1 MPYDVADEPG
11 AGASRSDV
19 PVDDAR
25 RSRVAMI
32 VGNAVSNDNRVL
44 KSATTLARAGL
55 DVTIVG
61 LAPDGVR
68 TETMLGDVRILRV
81 PVENRLRDARRRN
94 RARRRQRRVVVAGW
108 ADSEGSSTAQ
118 VELLAREREAV
129 DSSLARRTLGPRRFL
144 VRARSKA
151 QRELDRVVSTA
162 WKANDRMWSRTGAF
176 VNWRTVTPE
185 LRDYELAFGPVVDLL
200 EPDVIHAH
208 DFHMVNVASLAAR
221 RAALQ
226 GRRVPWIYDAHE
238 FVPGMATYGGKTPR
252 VIAAYAGAEAEYAR
266 DAAAV
271 ITVSPYIAD
280 ELQRRHR
287 LTETPTVVYNAPAA
301 SSSPL
306 SGPDI
311 RSAVGLADDVPL
323 AVYSGGVTPA
333 RGIDVVV
340 RALPDVPGVHLAVVA
355 VPSTKGRVVEALV
368 AEADRLGV
376 RDRVHLL
383 DPVAPD
389 EVTAFLRT
397 ADVGV
402 HPLPGGI
409 PNHDMAL
416 PNKLFEYL
424 QAGLPLVVSDAKAL
438 AQFVTSNGVGG
449 SFRTGDAADLAATL
463 RGVLADR
470 ERYVDAVRSQRDR
483 DIASW
488 QGQEPALLGV
498 YSRLLGRDL
507 EVPSTPFVV
516 EPEQVRARPD
526 GGPVVGFG
534 PANSAGQ
541 AWAWAKALERAV
553 PGLRA
558 EVVAVTNGRL
568 DFPCD
573 VGVDKQTF
581 HHDATW
587 QLAFHEHVLAE
598 WTHALLEAGRPV
610 AGTLNGRTFAGDAE
624 VLSRAGLRVGLVFH
638 GSEIRDP
645 RRHAAAHRWSPFRD
659 ASDELTARLQRKYD
673 DLAPVVA
680 AFDGPTF
687 VSTPDLLDYVPGAV
701 WLPLVVDLDAFA
713 AGELPLQRNVP
724 VVMHAPSNTALKGT
738 AEIEAALAPLVAEGL
753 VDYRRIEGVS
763 PDRFGALLAESDIVV
778 DQLLLGSYGVLACE
792 AMALGRVV
800 VGNVDAAV
808 RSRVGVDVPVLDA
821 TPDTLI
827 DVLRGVLADRESSR
841 ATALAGRG
849 FVEQHHDGTAAARVL
864 RDHFLA

>member
-1 MPYDVADEPG
+1 MPDDVADDRNDEV
-11 AGASRSDV
+11 SR
-19 PVDDAR
+19 P
-25 RSRVAMI
+25 RVAMI
-32 VGNAVSNDNRVL
+32 VGNNVSTDNRVL

-68 TETMLGDVRILRV
+68 TETSLGDVRILRV
-81 PVENRLRDARRRN
+81 PVEHRLRDARRRN
-94 RARRRQRRVVVAGW
+94 RARRRQRRVVLAGW
-108 ADSEGSSTAQ
+108 SDDEGTTTAQ
-118 VELLAREREAV
+118 VELLAREREAI
-129 DSSLARRTLGPRRFL
+129 DSSVTQSTLRPRRFL
-144 VRARSKA
+144 VRARSKV

-162 WKANDRMWSRTGAF
+162 WKANDRMWSRTGLWAS
-176 VNWRTVTPE
+176 WRAVTPE
-185 LRDYELAFGPVVDLL
+185 LRDYELAFGPVLDLL
-200 EPDVIHAH
+200 APDVIHAH

-221 RAALQ
+221 RAAAQ
-226 GRRVPWIYDAHE
+226 GRRVPWVYDAHE

-252 VIAAYAGAEAEYAR
+252 VIAAYAEAEREYAR

-271 ITVSPYIAD
+271 ITVSPFIAD
-280 ELQRRHR
+280 ELRRRHR
-287 LTETPTVVYNAPAA
+287 LTELPTVVYNAPA
-301 SSSPL
+301 SSSEPL
-306 SGPDI
+306 DGPDI
-311 RSAVGLADDVPL
+311 RSAVGLPTDVPL

-340 RALPDVPGVHLAVVA
+340 RALPELPDVHLAIVA
-355 VPSTKGRVVEALV
+355 VPSTKGRVVDALV
-368 AEADRLGV
+368 GEAERLGV

-383 DPVAPD
+383 EPVGPD
-389 EVTAFLRT
+389 QVTAFLRT

-438 AQFVTSNGVGG
+438 AQFVTDNGVGG
-449 SFRTGDAADLAATL
+449 SFRTGDAVDLAATL
-463 RGVLADR
+463 RRVLADHD
-470 ERYVDAVRSQRDR
+470 RYVASVHSQRER

-488 QGQEPALLGV
+488 QGQEPALLAV
-498 YSRLLGRDL
+498 YSRLLGREL
-507 EVPSTPFVV
+507 SVPIDAPFVV
-516 EPEQVRARPD
+516 LPEQVRARPA

-541 AWAWAKALERAV
+541 AWAWAKALEREV
-553 PGLRA
+553 PGLRT

-587 QLAFHEHVLAE
+587 QLAFHEHVIAE
-598 WTHALLEAGRPV
+598 WTHVLLEAGRPV

-624 VLSRAGLRVGLVFH
+624 VFERAGLRVGLVFH

-701 WLPLVVDLDAFA
+701 WLPLVIDLVAFA
-713 AGELPLQRNVP
+713 PGEPPLTREVP
-724 VVMHAPSNTALKGT
+724 VVVHAPSNTALKGT
-738 AEIEAALAPLVAEGL
+738 AEIEAALAPLLADGL

-763 PDRFGALLAESDIVV
+763 PDRFGALLADADIVI

-800 VGNVDAAV
+800 IGNVDVSV
-808 RSRVGVDVPVLDA
+808 RARVGADVPVLDA
-821 TPDTLI
+821 TPDTLT
-827 DVLRGVLADRESSR
+827 DVVRGVLADRDGARER
-841 ATALAGRG
+841 ARAGRA
-849 FVEQHHDGTAAARVL
+849 FVEHVHDGSTAGRLLHEHLL
-864 RDHFLA
+864 R